1 MFYIFRVMIM
11 LSISKYIKKTAKKYT
26 YKIYKN
32 GDIVDEDTNTLK
44 KKFQIVSIS
53 KMFGYVAI
61 KILKKSKKNKIKRS
75 IE

>member
-1 MFYIFRVMIM
+1 MIM